1 MVVFP
6 RFSPAR
12 GVTPACLCVTG
23 GPAHGQEDADVR
35 HRAWARAPSSS
46 PPPRRQSPADTSLP
60 RPVSDT
66 VIEFN
71 GLTVVQVSQNQA
83 AVVSDPQN
91 HVFVIKNSGFVAY
104 AIEGTYN
111 VLSIV
116 DQTHLPTKIQDRI
129 TGVVLGW
136 CVTAREFP
144 HGCREAVAQQQP
156 GF

>member
-1 MVVFP
+1 MYVVVLVP
-6 RFSPAR
+6 GLDRRRRRGAAR
-12 GVTPACLCVTG
+12 
-23 GPAHGQEDADVR
+23 
-35 HRAWARAPSSS
+35 
-46 PPPRRQSPADTSLP
+46 SPADTSLP